1 MVKKHVLPCMLGLMS
16 LFCLLPFSA
25 TISKTVSK
33 PTSLSEPRYLTRR
46 EAAPDY
52 SSEVEIPDGNLV
64 VSATSST
71 KTSMGQS
78 FTFMFSTGGQGWCDA
93 TTSFLLAPD
102 DADFDEYLKDFNSKT
117 AEEREKIT
125 EAYEKGE
132 YEPVHFNSY
141 VYSLA
146 ATTNVK
152 DIYIPRSLTRNHIFN
167 LDVTRLGVDVVPDWT
182 GITSINIPKD
192 VTEIYSDSFQ
202 NVPEGMIFNV
212 EPDANLDGWAADWNH
227 GAKVNYGYAYPTA
240 KAEPFSK
247 AGASKYGDEKQNFI
261 IGWYPKEG
269 EQKPLV
275 LEYQVSKDGG
285 AAETRYFEFAP
296 TSASSLFECVG
307 RQVNDYTKSLYC
319 DIPLK
324 DGEVIDFSSAVLHN
338 IYRAKSVNDVAI
350 TEPDLSQAY
359 NIEPKQG
366 FTRLYDIK
374 DFIECSF
381 TGLSTFS
388 GYSAIDLNIDI
399 SEANVYE
406 HLKANYYNTNLNDI
420 NSGKLKIRYRLT
432 SLTLCSFRIDFV
444 DSLKESTLYTIDAN
458 NDVMFKIANGYK
470 SIREMK
476 TGDQIFMNNDQIAT
490 ISDFKINKETDK
502 SGNEKIISYSYS
514 VSNSGV
520 YAFRK
525 DAKITTPIAQF
536 KLEKSKGNKVSFLF
550 KNGDVAPNF
559 SAEKIREVSF
569 VGLFVTLDLMA
580 AKGPIARSNVIT
592 RFGYHSIM
600 PYSESASLFN
610 VNAFLIILLIAY
622 TVAFVGVTLGL
633 YFYLK
638 NKYKNDEF
646 RRMKSKSFFVKAAI
660 FLVGSLVVL
669 FDIVFIVL
677 RASALNNAIV
687 VYNPADAY
695 IIILS
700 VLSVV
705 IIGYFIKFMVGVV
718 KANRERRRIIKLKL
732 NEDVLDDGTN

>member
-1 MVKKHVLPCMLGLMS
+1 MYNKNDKNGMLEATHMVKKFVLPCLLGLIS
-16 LFCLLPFSA
+16 LFSLSSFNAPVA
-25 TISKTVSK
+25 KNDTKTASLNQ
-33 PTSLSEPRYLTRR
+33 TSLLERKA
-46 EAAPDY
+46 AAPDF
-52 SSEVEIPDGNLV
+52 SSEVEIPDGNLM
-64 VSATSST
+64 VSASSST

-93 TTSFLLAPD
+93 TSSYLLAPD
-102 DADFDEYLKDFNSKT
+102 DANFDEYLTEFNTKT
-117 AEEREKIT
+117 AEEREAIT
-125 EAYEKGE
+125 EAYDKGE

-141 VYSLA
+141 VYSLN
-146 ATTNVK
+146 ATASVT
-152 DIYIPRSLTRNHIFN
+152 DIVIPRSLTRNHIFN
-167 LDVTRLGVDVVPDWT
+167 LDVTRLGINVVPDWT
-182 GITSINIPKD
+182 GITSITIPQE
-192 VTEIYSDSFQ
+192 VAEIYSESFQ
-202 NVPEGMIFNV
+202 NIPEGMVFNV
-212 EPDANLDGWAADWNH
+212 EPAANLEGWASDWNH
-227 GAKVNYGYAYPTA
+227 GAIVNYGANFPAA
-240 KAEPFSK
+240 KAEPLSK

-285 AAETRYFEFAP
+285 AAEKRYFEFTP

-350 TEPDLSQAY
+350 T
-359 NIEPKQG
+359 
-366 FTRLYDIK
+366 
-374 DFIECSF
+374 

-432 SLTLCSFRIDFV
+432 SLTLCSFRITYV
-444 DSLKESTLYTIDAN
+444 D
-458 NDVMFKIANGYK
+458 G
-470 SIREMK
+470 
-476 TGDQIFMNNDQIAT
+476 
-490 ISDFKINKETDK
+490 
-502 SGNEKIISYSYS
+502 GNELQKDVKI
-514 VSNSGV
+514 V
-520 YAFRK
+520 
-525 DAKITTPIAQF
+525 TPIAQF

-550 KNGDVAPNF
+550 KNSDIAPNF

-600 PYSESASLFN
+600 PYSESANLFN

-622 TVAFVGVTLGL
+622 TAAFVGATLGL